1 MRKTL
6 LLPALLLIA
15 AISACERAGS
25 QAEAD
30 RTAATAS
37 ADRPC
42 AEHGVLE
49 AICTKCNPKL
59 APIFQSKGDW
69 CAEHALPES
78 VCPLCHPE
86 RGGRPLMDVA
96 AGDTGDLPPPHGMR
110 VKLASPALADEAGI
124 RVVAS
129 RAGGDES
136 VVLATASIV
145 ADNARS
151 ALVNVRVAGVIR
163 AYKVEVGALVREGQP
178 LAEIE
183 SAEMADAQARLQ
195 SAAAR
200 EEATQA
206 ARQREQ
212 RLHERGISSEKDAQA
227 AEQAHREAQAELAAA
242 AAALALIGATD
253 GVSGRYDLLAPI
265 SGTLTRRNFT
275 VGALVHGEDPI
286 FEIMD
291 TGVLW
296 VEIDVP
302 EALIHRVAPGQRV
315 LVEVDGIGER
325 TFETAVRSVSP
336 AVDPSTRTVRARAPL
351 DNAEGALRA
360 NTYARARI
368 YTPSGGA
375 AALVPRAAVQDAKG
389 TSIVFVP
396 VGAGEY
402 ETRHVA
408 LAPSDTPLLAVTA
421 GLRPGELVVAEGS
434 FFLKT
439 ETLKESIGAGCCD
452 VGEAR

>member
-1 MRKTL
+1 
-6 LLPALLLIA
+6 
-15 AISACERAGS
+15 
-25 QAEAD
+25 
-30 RTAATAS
+30 
-37 ADRPC
+37 
-42 AEHGVLE
+42 
-49 AICTKCNPKL
+49 
-59 APIFQSKGDW
+59 
-69 CAEHALPES
+69 
-78 VCPLCHPE
+78 
-86 RGGRPLMDVA
+86 
-96 AGDTGDLPPPHGMR
+96 
-110 VKLASPALADEAGI
+110 
-124 RVVAS
+124 
-129 RAGGDES
+129 
-136 VVLATASIV
+136 
-145 ADNARS
+145 
-151 ALVNVRVAGVIR
+151 
-163 AYKVEVGALVREGQP
+163 
-178 LAEIE
+178 
-183 SAEMADAQARLQ
+183 
-195 SAAAR
+195 
-200 EEATQA
+200 
-206 ARQREQ
+206 
-212 RLHERGISSEKDAQA
+212 
-227 AEQAHREAQAELAAA
+227 
-242 AAALALIGATD
+242 
-253 GVSGRYDLLAPI
+253 
-265 SGTLTRRNFT
+265 
-275 VGALVHGEDPI
+275 
-286 FEIMD
+286 
-291 TGVLW
+291 